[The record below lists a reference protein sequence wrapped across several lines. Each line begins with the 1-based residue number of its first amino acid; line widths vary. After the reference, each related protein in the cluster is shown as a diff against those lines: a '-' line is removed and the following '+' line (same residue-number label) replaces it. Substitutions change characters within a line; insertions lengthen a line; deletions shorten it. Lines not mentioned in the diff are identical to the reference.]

1 MQLAVVAAS
10 PRLLGAGT
18 RAAAARKVRKMV
30 KPAKPNAL
38 QTLLTSGLHV
48 SAEEGGGSLD
58 AKALVRLVDRR
69 WNSLRDESLQRARL
83 SAEEW
88 QSALSD
94 RRKQS
99 LASIAVLAERFPLQ
113 GPPGL
118 GAFTLKAGDAPK
130 LLTNSASLETL
141 KEAAGAQLR
150 RMRRSAS
157 NSRLG
162 QTLART
168 MSGRDLLAA
177 GGSLPSLPSEWDLFK
192 SLDSNLRSLERSF
205 REGAGK
211 RASKPRRRAKPAPGG
226 DEVRRSLASPGTA

>member
-1 MQLAVVAAS
+1 MPSL
-10 PRLLGAGT
+10 
-18 RAAAARKVRKMV
+18 
-30 KPAKPNAL
+30 KPNAL
-38 QTLLTSGLHV
+38 QSLFASGLHV
-48 SAEEGGGSLD
+48 SADEGAGSSLD

-69 WNSLRDESLQRARL
+69 WNSLRDEGIQKARL
-83 SAEEW
+83 QAEELS
-88 QSALSD
+88 SALSD

-118 GAFTLKAGDAPK
+118 GAFTLKDTPK
-130 LLTNSASLETL
+130 LLGSQANLETL

-177 GGSLPSLPSEWDLFK
+177 SGGVPPAEWDLFK
-192 SLDSNLRSLERSF
+192 SLDSNLRSLERTF
-205 REGAGK
+205 REGTVK
-211 RASKPRRRAKPAPGG
+211 QRAVKPRRRVKPAPGAE
-226 DEVRRSLASPGTA
+226 EVRPAAASLRSPCKV